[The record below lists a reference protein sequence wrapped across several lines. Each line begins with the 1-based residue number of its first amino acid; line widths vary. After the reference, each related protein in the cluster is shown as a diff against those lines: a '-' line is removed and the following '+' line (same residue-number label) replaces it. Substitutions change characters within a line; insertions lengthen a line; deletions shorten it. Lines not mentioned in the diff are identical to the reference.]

1 MKKGCSLTS
10 FLPPFPPTLP
20 PSHRPQGLGTKPIQK
35 YVERLLQAGS
45 NCGIIV
51 YRNNITAIA
60 KKLLQ
65 AGAIPGVKLEV
76 FKVRKKEIILCV

>member
-1 MKKGCSLTS
+1 
-10 FLPPFPPTLP
+10 
-20 PSHRPQGLGTKPIQK
+20 
-35 YVERLLQAGS
+35 VERLLQAGS

-76 FKVRKKEIILCV
+76 FKVSKTKRSVFSRLINQLRLCFAFPPSSSFCLFRGTHPFLFPSCF